1 MGPWGILVGIVVGG
15 VIGAA
20 LVYVLRM
27 SRAGDDSGSE
37 GESETEEI
45 LAKARAEA
53 EQIRSSAE
61 LDAQEKIRQIR
72 AKVTEELDAVR
83 RDLANQKKEL
93 TRKEERL
100 KKQLEA
106 AKKRESELDRQ
117 GRSLAQKE
125 QAAETAAKA
134 ADKALAEAR
143 EKLERIAGLT
153 AEQAIEQL
161 KAQVIEEARQ
171 KAAEQIHQVEREAAR
186 EAEERSKKLLVAAI
200 QRYAGEYV
208 AERTVAVVELPG
220 DDMKGR
226 IIGREGRNIRTFEA
240 ATGVDVVI
248 DDTPEAVLLS
258 CFNPVRREVARL
270 ALTRLVADGRIHP
283 ARIEEVVVRCETEVQ
298 AQCKEAGE
306 QAVFDLGIHKM
317 DAELVRLLGSLK
329 FRSSYAQNLLR
340 HSVEVG
346 FLAGLMA
353 AELGV
358 NAKIARR
365 AGLLHDIGKALD
377 QSAEG
382 SHALVGAQIAK
393 KHGEPAAVVQA
404 IAAHHGENAPA
415 SVLDVIV
422 QAANN
427 LSARRPGARK
437 EMLESFVKRIE
448 ELEQL
453 ARTFKGVKKAFA
465 IQAGR
470 EIRVMVA
477 SDKVSDDQA
486 VLLAREIAAKVEN
499 ELSYPGQIRVNV
511 LRESRFT
518 EVAK

>member
-1 MGPWGILVGIVVGG
+1 MGPWGILVGIVVGS
-15 VIGAA
+15 
-20 LVYVLRM
+20 LVGSGLAYVLFLKRTQ
-27 SRAGDDSGSE
+27 DDSGAEPGADSE
-37 GESETEEI
+37 DI

-53 EQIRSSAE
+53 ERIRSSAE

-83 RDLANQKKEL
+83 RDLAAQKKEL

-100 KKQLEA
+100 KKQLDA
-106 AKKRESELDRQ
+106 AKKREAELERQ
-117 GRSLAQKE
+117 TRSLTQKE

-153 AEQAIEQL
+153 AQQAIEEL
-161 KAQVIEEARQ
+161 KAQVLDEARRR
-171 KAAEQIHQVEREAAR
+171 AAEDIRQVELDAAK
-186 EAEERSKKLLVAAI
+186 EAEERSKQLLVSAI

-220 DDMKGR
+220 DEMKGR

-283 ARIEEVVVRCETEVQ
+283 ARIEEVVARCETEIQ

-306 QAVFDLGIHKM
+306 QAVFDLGIHKI
-317 DAELVRLLGSLK
+317 DQELIRLLGSLK

-353 AELGV
+353 AELGI

-377 QSAEG
+377 QAAEG
-382 SHALVGAQIAK
+382 SHAQVGAQITK
-393 KHGEPAAVVQA
+393 KYGEPSAVVQA
-404 IAAHHGENAPA
+404 IAAHHGETKPV

-448 ELEQL
+448 ELERL
-453 ARTFKGVKKAFA
+453 AKSFSGVKKAFA

-477 SDKVSDDQA
+477 SDKVSDDQS
-486 VLLAREIAAKVEN
+486 VLLAREIASKIEN

-518 EVAK
+518 DVAR